1 MARGRSERRHPVP
14 VAFFAVLL
22 YFWGFLL
29 LFWRPCYLFWRPVAF
44 FLNPV
49 TIFAVLLNRK
59 GQKPNWEGKTPTGRA
74 KGELGGSETN
84 RAPRMLT
91 GRPGVQQ
98 DSAIQSLHPRFPL
111 FPGFVF
117 SSSRSYSLSCA
128 WRRYGKRISR
138 LRESRRPALS
148 GPCATHIE
156 TRLGLRTT
164 KHCRGCG
171 LRGTAIDH
179 SFRIHRQR
187 TR

>member
-1 MARGRSERRHPVP
+1 MVTHNPPCRKPSGPCATAIETRLGLRTAKHCRVFNCNVMARGRSERRHPVP

-29 LFWRPCYLFWRPVAF
+29 LFWRPCYLLRRPVAF

-59 GQKPNWEGKTPTGRA
+59 GQKPNWEGKTPTGRV
-74 KGELGGSETN
+74 GNQQG
-84 RAPRMLT
+84 APYAYRT
-91 GRPGVQQ
+91 PW
-98 DSAIQSLHPRFPL
+98 SAT
-111 FPGFVF
+111 
-117 SSSRSYSLSCA
+117 
-128 WRRYGKRISR
+128 
-138 LRESRRPALS
+138 